1 MAPRPSA
8 ALKVPAGESE
18 VGHLQTRGYLENSPR
33 HVSPLLPAS
42 QWPLSLRRDCAGDS
56 VGKFLF
62 AISSFLLLRWVTTAS
77 RGRVS
82 RGNAGSS
89 PVPPRR
95 GGGLCPG
102 GDGTLPVAPPAGPLA
117 GRVGAVLVSSAAL
130 LFLSGPAGAPLPGA
144 GEAERAASSGLFPE
158 R

>member
-62 AISSFLLLRWVTTAS
+62 AISSFLLLQWVTAAS

-89 PVPPRR
+89 PVPPAGE
-95 GGGLCPG
+95 GGCAPG
-102 GDGTLPVAPPAGPLA
+102 EMGHCRSLPPPAGW
-117 GRVGAVLVSSAAL
+117 VLCL
-130 LFLSGPAGAPLPGA
+130 
-144 GEAERAASSGLFPE
+144 
-158 R
+158 